1 MVPSSSLL
9 EALDVSAL
17 RALYAAGPLS
27 LYGAQILSLLGSG
40 WLMLG
45 LLPLYFM
52 KERRAWALLVTATL
66 TLTSGAV
73 SLLKLLVGRMR
84 PCHALAWAHV
94 LPIDVPSDCSFP
106 SGHAAGSFA
115 MASLVFASRRREGG
129 WLLVLAALIGLSRV
143 MLGVHYLSDVLA
155 GAILGALFGWAAPRV
170 HQAIATYRGASHFER

>member
-1 MVPSSSLL
+1 M
-9 EALDVSAL
+9 
-17 RALYAAGPLS
+17 
-27 LYGAQILSLLGSG
+27 
-40 WLMLG
+40 

-84 PCHALAWAHV
+84 PCHAIAWAHA

-155 GAILGALFGWAAPRV
+155 GALLGALFGLAAPRV
-170 HQAIATYRGASHFER
+170 QQAIATYRGALNIER